1 MGTGNGVVLIVDDDR
16 ENRELLAESLQGADF
31 RVDVAASGE
40 EAVARGGEPYETVIT
55 DLRMTPLS
63 GLDVLDAFRKM
74 APETPVI
81 LLTGFGSVEAAI
93 QAMKRGAFDYI
104 TKPVNLEELIV
115 VVGRAVEH
123 CRLVRENRHLK
134 TSLSQHLRT
143 ASMIGQSRN
152 IVEVFKLVGKVAP
165 SRTAVLI
172 QGESGTGKELIARAI
187 HENSPRAL
195 KPFVAVNC
203 SAMPDSLLESELF
216 GHAKG
221 SFAGAQSL
229 RRGLIEEARGGT
241 FFLDEV
247 GDLSPAAQAK
257 LLRALQ
263 EGEIRRVGSN
273 ETIPVD
279 LRVVA
284 ASRRHLPQAVKAGQF
299 REDLLYRLNTVTITL
314 PPLRERPEDIPLLA
328 EFVLSRYGG
337 DKDVR
342 VTSLSPAAM
351 QALLKYPWPGNVR
364 ELEHVIERA
373 VALATHSVLS
383 VDDLSPEIREKP
395 VHHGES
401 SPDLPGTLS
410 QIQRERVLAVLAS
423 TRGNKERTARL
434 LGISRRTLYRFLER
448 YGQSRSAAQHSNRS
462 DNPPVSETTP

>member
-1 MGTGNGVVLIVDDDR
+1 MDTSKGLALIVDDDR
-16 ENRELLAESLQGADF
+16 KNRELLAEALEQAGFQVEPACG
-31 RVDVAASGE
+31 GE
-40 EAVARGGEPYETVIT
+40 EALVKGQTRAFDVVIS
-55 DLRMTPLS
+55 DLKMAPLS
-63 GLDVLDAFRKM
+63 GMDVLDGFRKT

-81 LLTGFGSVEAAI
+81 LLTAFGSVDAAI

-104 TKPVNLEELIV
+104 TKPVNLDELIV
-115 VVGRAVEH
+115 VASRAVEH

-134 TSLSQHLRT
+134 TSLSQHSRT

-152 IVEVFKLVGKVAP
+152 MVEVFKLVGKVAP
-165 SRTAVLI
+165 SKTAVLI
-172 QGESGTGKELIARAI
+172 HGESGTGKELIARAI

-203 SAMPDSLLESELF
+203 SAMPDALLESELF

-221 SFAGAQSL
+221 SFTGAHSL
-229 RRGLIEEARGGT
+229 HKGLLEEASGGT

-247 GDLSPAAQAK
+247 GDLSPVAQAK

-273 ETIPVD
+273 ETITVD
-279 LRVVA
+279 LRVIA
-284 ASRRHLPQAVKAGQF
+284 ASRRPLPQLVKTGHF
-299 REDLLYRLNTVTITL
+299 REDLLYRLNTVTLAL

-328 EFVLSRYGG
+328 EFFLSRYGA

-342 VTSLSPAAM
+342 ITSLSPAAM
-351 QALLKYPWPGNVR
+351 QALMKYRWPGNIR

-373 VALATHSVLS
+373 VALATHSILS
-383 VDDLSPEIREKP
+383 VDDLAQDVREETI
-395 VHHGES
+395 HGGKS
-401 SPDLPGTLS
+401 LPDLPGTLS
-410 QIQRERVLAVLAS
+410 ALQRERVLTVLES

-448 YGQSRSAAQHSNRS
+448 YGQGKIATLPS
-462 DNPPVSETTP
+462 DQA

>member
-1 MGTGNGVVLIVDDDR
+1 METSKGSALVIDDDR
-16 ENRELLAESLQGADF
+16 MNRELLAQALRQADF
-31 RVDVAASGE
+31 TVTLAAGGE
-40 EAVARGGEPYETVIT
+40 EALAGGGDYDVVLS
-55 DLRMTPLS
+55 DLKMAPLS
-63 GLDVLDAFRKM
+63 GMDVLDAFRKT

-81 LLTGFGSVEAAI
+81 LLTAFGSVEAAI
-93 QAMKRGAFDYI
+93 EAMKRGAFDYI
-104 TKPVNLEELIV
+104 TKPVNLNELIV
-115 VVGRAVEH
+115 VATRAVEH
-123 CRLVRENRHLK
+123 CRLVRENRQLQ

-165 SRTAVLI
+165 SKTTVLI

-216 GHAKG
+216 GHIKG
-221 SFAGAQSL
+221 SFTGAQSL
-229 RRGLIEEARGGT
+229 RRGLLEEADGGT

-247 GDLSPAAQAK
+247 GDLSAVAQAK

-273 ETIPVD
+273 ETIPID
-279 LRVVA
+279 LRVIA
-284 ASRRHLPQAVKAGQF
+284 ASRRQLPQLVQAGRF

-328 EFVLSRYGG
+328 EFFLSRYGA

-342 VTSLSPAAM
+342 VTALSPAAM
-351 QALLKYPWPGNVR
+351 QILLKYPWPGNVR
-364 ELEHVIERA
+364 ELQHVIERA
-373 VALATHSVLS
+373 VTLATHSVLS
-383 VDDLSPEIREKP
+383 VDDLAQEIR
-395 VHHGES
+395 VTTLCTGES
-401 SPDLPGTLS
+401 RPDLPGTLS
-410 QIQRERVLAVLAS
+410 ALQRERIFTVLES
-423 TRGNKERTARL
+423 MKGNKEQTARL
-434 LGISRRTLYRFLER
+434 LGISRRTLYRFLAR
-448 YGQSRSAAQHSNRS
+448 YGGGRPVAHS
-462 DNPPVSETTP
+462 DHPDDPTTPVTG